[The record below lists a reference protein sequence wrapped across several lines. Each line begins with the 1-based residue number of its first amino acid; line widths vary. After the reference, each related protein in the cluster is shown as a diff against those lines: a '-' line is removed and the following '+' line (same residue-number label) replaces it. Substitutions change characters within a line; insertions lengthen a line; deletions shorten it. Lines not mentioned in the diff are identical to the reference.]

1 MRTRP
6 ESPEPQGDPRW
17 VAMLYRTATNSW
29 RAAAESP
36 HRSPVLYALG
46 EMTQTMRAR
55 GEEVTVALW
64 GPKDGAWQLF
74 DTSLKQAASP
84 QPQPRPT
91 SPDADS
97 PGEPTVLAER
107 MTARRHQVLM
117 AGLSKAGFYDLTPED
132 DSTVQALVERL
143 DEPAVRRVAHWLAAA
158 GTR

>member
-17 VAMLYRTATNSW
+17 VAMLYRPATKSW

-55 GEEVTVALW
+55 GDEVTVALW
-64 GPKDGAWQLF
+64 GPKDGTWHLF
-74 DTSLKQAASP
+74 DTSLKQT
-84 QPQPRPT
+84 T
-91 SPDADS
+91 SPGPHPETETS
-97 PGEPTVLAER
+97 GEPTSLAER
-107 MTARRHQVLM
+107 MTGRRHQVLM

-143 DEPAVRRVAHWLAAA
+143 DEPAVRRVAHWLASV